1 MKIYTKGGDTGE
13 TSLFG
18 GKRVPKDEL
27 RIEAYGTSD
36 ELNSFLGWLRTEIDD
51 EKIIEDIIEIQDRIF
66 TLGSHLAADPDK
78 PKLKLPPLE
87 EKDVEMLEKR
97 IDQMDS
103 ELEPLQT
110 FILPGGNQV
119 TSLCHVCRTITRRC
133 ERRTVSLSK
142 VADVNPLI
150 IRYLN
155 RLSDYLF
162 VASRYLGMRSNAN
175 EIPWNPKM

>member
-1 MKIYTKGGDTGE
+1 
-13 TSLFG
+13 
-18 GKRVPKDEL
+18 
-27 RIEAYGTSD
+27 
-36 ELNSFLGWLRTEIDD
+36 
-51 EKIIEDIIEIQDRIF
+51 
-66 TLGSHLAADPDK
+66 
-78 PKLKLPPLE
+78 
-87 EKDVEMLEKR
+87 
-97 IDQMDS
+97 MDS